1 MRRVLM
7 MALAGTATALATP
20 ALADQPAPV
29 DGANCNIVTPTPDA
43 VACSGYWDQNLI
55 AGDALDLTTQHDA
68 LAAIG
73 ANVPADINDGTR
85 VGPVFDWNTS
95 TFASLPTGTLSSGLL
110 TFGQLLSGITYV
122 GIHFGGANTGL
133 DERTVFY
140 EFDFG
145 SSSVAGITLGEPG
158 FSNAVLYTTTPV
170 RGVPEPATWAMML
183 LGFGGIGMAMRRGRK
198 QGGRLL
204 QIA

>member
-1 MRRVLM
+1 
-7 MALAGTATALATP
+7 
-20 ALADQPAPV
+20 
-29 DGANCNIVTPTPDA
+29 
-43 VACSGYWDQNLI
+43 
-55 AGDALDLTTQHDA
+55 
-68 LAAIG
+68 
-73 ANVPADINDGTR
+73 
-85 VGPVFDWNTS
+85 
-95 TFASLPTGTLSSGLL
+95 
-110 TFGQLLSGITYV
+110 
-122 GIHFGGANTGL
+122 
-133 DERTVFY
+133 VFY